1 MEKARKSTHVV
12 KGVPAQAAVAA
23 GDNDERELPL
33 RGELLHPQPL
43 QEMGDS
49 QDKEIQEGVQALL
62 NNHGGDIEGGRDPPS
77 NTLPE
82 NGSASSTARKEGK
95 RLMHHYLKFAL
106 LLITISTV
114 PLIDILFLRGDAP
127 KLPLGLKFAVFF
139 AFTAFV
145 TAISLMFHTLKLMT
159 IKPEHII
166 SAINQLKVS
175 IVLLATSISALILTC
190 ISITC
195 SMLPKAYYFL
205 PISLLPSILVGV
217 FHFIYNGKFDVR
229 DVRPEESKA
238 VKKALKSATQLTL
251 SLVTTSFSGFIGDLL
266 GIYHKAEK
274 LGGQYS
280 YAKVSIFF
288 MLGSGLAGILAL
300 LLCRLL
306 SNSEDHRIWWQKTV
320 LAIAN
325 VVMLAMLVPALL
337 LIAATILHGL
347 LLPAVVFPVVAGA
360 AAWAFIEFCTAA
372 AGEEEED
379 GKAELG
385 TMYAI
390 AVAVASVSFGAVL
403 AVFGGLL
410 GGAVGKAQ
418 LKVCTFFLTSA
429 FVVAVSLGVVASVAA
444 PARRKASVAVAAAV
458 LACCGL
464 GTLVLAALA
473 LFYQI
478 GAA

>member
-1 MEKARKSTHVV
+1 M
-12 KGVPAQAAVAA
+12 
-23 GDNDERELPL
+23 
-33 RGELLHPQPL
+33 L
-43 QEMGDS
+43 Q
-49 QDKEIQEGVQALL
+49 
-62 NNHGGDIEGGRDPPS
+62 
-77 NTLPE
+77 

-95 RLMHHYLKFAL
+95 RLTHHYLKFAL
-106 LLITISTV
+106 LLVTISTV
-114 PLIDILFLRGDAP
+114 PLIDILFLRGDAL
-127 KLPLGLKFAVFF
+127 KLPLGLKFAAFF

-159 IKPEHII
+159 IKPEHVI
-166 SAINQLKVS
+166 SAINQLKLS
-175 IVLLATSISALILTC
+175 IVLLATSISSLILSF

-195 SMLPKAYYFL
+195 SLLPKAYYFL
-205 PISLLPSILVGV
+205 PISLVPSILVGV
-217 FHFIYNGKFDVR
+217 FH
-229 DVRPEESKA
+229 
-238 VKKALKSATQLTL
+238 L

-266 GIYHKAEK
+266 GIYHKTEK

-306 SNSEDHRIWWQKTV
+306 SNSEVHRRRRQSPSGIWWQKTV

-372 AGEEEED
+372 VGEEEEED
-379 GKAELG
+379 GKSELG

-429 FVVAVSLGVVASVAA
+429 FVGAVSLGVVASVA
-444 PARRKASVAVAAAV
+444 PARKASVAVAAAV

-478 GAA
+478 GA

>member
-1 MEKARKSTHVV
+1 M
-12 KGVPAQAAVAA
+12 
-23 GDNDERELPL
+23 
-33 RGELLHPQPL
+33 L
-43 QEMGDS
+43 Q
-49 QDKEIQEGVQALL
+49 
-62 NNHGGDIEGGRDPPS
+62 
-77 NTLPE
+77 

-95 RLMHHYLKFAL
+95 RLTHHYLKFAL
-106 LLITISTV
+106 LLVTISTV
-114 PLIDILFLRGDAP
+114 PLIDILFLRGDAL
-127 KLPLGLKFAVFF
+127 KLPLGLKFASSF

-166 SAINQLKVS
+166 SAINQLKLS
-175 IVLLATSISALILTC
+175 IVLLATSISSLILSF

-195 SMLPKAYYFL
+195 SLLPKAYYFL
-205 PISLLPSILVGV
+205 PISLVPSILVGV
-217 FHFIYNGKFDVR
+217 FH
-229 DVRPEESKA
+229 
-238 VKKALKSATQLTL
+238 L

-266 GIYHKAEK
+266 GIYHKTEK

-306 SNSEDHRIWWQKTV
+306 SNSEVHRRRRQSPSGIWWQKTV

-372 AGEEEED
+372 VGEEEEED
-379 GKAELG
+379 GKSELG

-429 FVVAVSLGVVASVAA
+429 FVGAVSLGVVASVA
-444 PARRKASVAVAAAV
+444 PARKASVAVAAAV
-458 LACCGL
+458 LSCCGL

-478 GAA
+478 GA

>member
-1 MEKARKSTHVV
+1 MVKAPKSAHVV

-23 GDNDERELPL
+23 GDDDERELPL
-33 RGELLHPQPL
+33 GGELLHPPQPL

-62 NNHGGDIEGGRDPPS
+62 NNHGGDIEGGGVDPS
-77 NTLPE
+77 NMLPDE

-95 RLMHHYLKFAL
+95 RLTHHYLKFAL
-106 LLITISTV
+106 LLVTISTV
-114 PLIDILFLRGDAP
+114 PLIDILFLRGDAL
-127 KLPLGLKFAVFF
+127 KLPLGLKFASSF

-166 SAINQLKVS
+166 SAINQLKLS
-175 IVLLATSISALILTC
+175 IVLLATSISSLILSF

-195 SMLPKAYYFL
+195 SLLPKAYYFL
-205 PISLLPSILVGV
+205 PISLVPSILVGV

-238 VKKALKSATQLTL
+238 LKKALKSANQLTL

-266 GIYHKAEK
+266 GIYHKTEK
-274 LGGQYS
+274 LG
-280 YAKVSIFF
+280 
-288 MLGSGLAGILAL
+288 
-300 LLCRLL
+300 
-306 SNSEDHRIWWQKTV
+306 
-320 LAIAN
+320 
-325 VVMLAMLVPALL
+325 
-337 LIAATILHGL
+337 
-347 LLPAVVFPVVAGA
+347 VVAGA

-372 AGEEEED
+372 VGEEEEED
-379 GKAELG
+379 GKSELG

-429 FVVAVSLGVVASVAA
+429 FVGAVSLGVVASVA
-444 PARRKASVAVAAAV
+444 PARKASVAVAAAV
-458 LACCGL
+458 LSCCGL

-478 GAA
+478 GA

>member
-1 MEKARKSTHVV
+1 M
-12 KGVPAQAAVAA
+12 
-23 GDNDERELPL
+23 
-33 RGELLHPQPL
+33 
-43 QEMGDS
+43 
-49 QDKEIQEGVQALL
+49 
-62 NNHGGDIEGGRDPPS
+62 
-77 NTLPE
+77 
-82 NGSASSTARKEGK
+82 
-95 RLMHHYLKFAL
+95 
-106 LLITISTV
+106 
-114 PLIDILFLRGDAP
+114 
-127 KLPLGLKFAVFF
+127 
-139 AFTAFV
+139 
-145 TAISLMFHTLKLMT
+145 
-159 IKPEHII
+159 
-166 SAINQLKVS
+166 
-175 IVLLATSISALILTC
+175 
-190 ISITC
+190 
-195 SMLPKAYYFL
+195 
-205 PISLLPSILVGV
+205 
-217 FHFIYNGKFDVR
+217 R

-238 VKKALKSATQLTL
+238 LKKALKSANQLTL

-266 GIYHKAEK
+266 GIYHKTEK

-306 SNSEDHRIWWQKTV
+306 SSSEDHRIWWQKTV

-325 VVMLAMLVPALL
+325 AVMLAMLVPALL

-360 AAWAFIEFCTAA
+360 AAWAFIEFCTAV

-429 FVVAVSLGVVASVAA
+429 FVAAVSLGVVASTA
-444 PARRKASVAVAAAV
+444 PARKASVAVAAAV

-478 GAA
+478 GS

>member
-1 MEKARKSTHVV
+1 
-12 KGVPAQAAVAA
+12 
-23 GDNDERELPL
+23 
-33 RGELLHPQPL
+33 L

-62 NNHGGDIEGGRDPPS
+62 NNHGGDIEGGGVDPS
-77 NTLPE
+77 NMLPDE

-95 RLMHHYLKFAL
+95 RLTHHYLKFAL
-106 LLITISTV
+106 LLVTISTV
-114 PLIDILFLRGDAP
+114 PLIDILFLRGDAL
-127 KLPLGLKFAVFF
+127 KLPLGLKFASSF

-166 SAINQLKVS
+166 SAINQLKLS
-175 IVLLATSISALILTC
+175 IVLLATSISSLILSF

-195 SMLPKAYYFL
+195 SLLPKAYYFL
-205 PISLLPSILVGV
+205 PISLVPSILVGV

-238 VKKALKSATQLTL
+238 LKKALKSANQLTL

-266 GIYHKAEK
+266 GIYHKTEK

-306 SNSEDHRIWWQKTV
+306 SNSEVHRRRRQSPSGIWWQKTV

-372 AGEEEED
+372 VGEEEEED
-379 GKAELG
+379 GKSELG

-429 FVVAVSLGVVASVAA
+429 FVGAVSLGVVASVA
-444 PARRKASVAVAAAV
+444 PARKASVAVAAAV
-458 LACCGL
+458 LSCCGL

-478 GAA
+478 GA

>member
-1 MEKARKSTHVV
+1 MVKAPKSAHVV

-23 GDNDERELPL
+23 GDDDERELPL
-33 RGELLHPQPL
+33 GGELLHPPQPL

-62 NNHGGDIEGGRDPPS
+62 NNHGGDIEGGGVDPS
-77 NTLPE
+77 NMLPDE

-95 RLMHHYLKFAL
+95 RLTHHYLKFAL
-106 LLITISTV
+106 LLVTISTV
-114 PLIDILFLRGDAP
+114 PLIDILFLRGDAL
-127 KLPLGLKFAVFF
+127 KLPLGLKFAAFF

-159 IKPEHII
+159 IKPEHVI
-166 SAINQLKVS
+166 SAINQLKLS
-175 IVLLATSISALILTC
+175 IVLLATSISSLILSF

-195 SMLPKAYYFL
+195 SLLPKAYYFL
-205 PISLLPSILVGV
+205 PISLVPSILVGV
-217 FHFIYNGKFDVR
+217 FH
-229 DVRPEESKA
+229 
-238 VKKALKSATQLTL
+238 L

-266 GIYHKAEK
+266 GIYHKTEK

-306 SNSEDHRIWWQKTV
+306 SNSEVHRRRRQSPSGIWWQKTV

-372 AGEEEED
+372 VGEEEEED
-379 GKAELG
+379 GKSELG
-385 TMYAI
+385 DRK
-390 AVAVASVSFGAVL
+390 SVV
-403 AVFGGLL
+403 
-410 GGAVGKAQ
+410 
-418 LKVCTFFLTSA
+418 
-429 FVVAVSLGVVASVAA
+429 
-444 PARRKASVAVAAAV
+444 
-458 LACCGL
+458 
-464 GTLVLAALA
+464 
-473 LFYQI
+473 
-478 GAA
+478 

>member
-1 MEKARKSTHVV
+1 M
-12 KGVPAQAAVAA
+12 
-23 GDNDERELPL
+23 
-33 RGELLHPQPL
+33 
-43 QEMGDS
+43 
-49 QDKEIQEGVQALL
+49 
-62 NNHGGDIEGGRDPPS
+62 
-77 NTLPE
+77 
-82 NGSASSTARKEGK
+82 
-95 RLMHHYLKFAL
+95 
-106 LLITISTV
+106 
-114 PLIDILFLRGDAP
+114 
-127 KLPLGLKFAVFF
+127 
-139 AFTAFV
+139 
-145 TAISLMFHTLKLMT
+145 
-159 IKPEHII
+159 
-166 SAINQLKVS
+166 
-175 IVLLATSISALILTC
+175 
-190 ISITC
+190 
-195 SMLPKAYYFL
+195 
-205 PISLLPSILVGV
+205 LPSILVVV

-238 VKKALKSATQLTL
+238 LKKALKSANQLTL

-266 GIYHKAEK
+266 GIYHKTEK

-306 SNSEDHRIWWQKTV
+306 SNSEVHRRRRQSPSGIWWQKTV

-372 AGEEEED
+372 AGEEEEED

-429 FVVAVSLGVVASVAA
+429 FAAAVSLGVVSSVAA

-458 LACCGL
+458 LADRKS
-464 GTLVLAALA
+464 VV
-473 LFYQI
+473 
-478 GAA
+478 

>member
-1 MEKARKSTHVV
+1 M
-12 KGVPAQAAVAA
+12 
-23 GDNDERELPL
+23 
-33 RGELLHPQPL
+33 LLSFAP
-43 QEMGDS
+43 
-49 QDKEIQEGVQALL
+49 K
-62 NNHGGDIEGGRDPPS
+62 N
-77 NTLPE
+77 
-82 NGSASSTARKEGK
+82 
-95 RLMHHYLKFAL
+95 LKFAL
-106 LLITISTV
+106 LLVTISTV
-114 PLIDILFLRGDAP
+114 PLIDILFLRGDAL
-127 KLPLGLKFAVFF
+127 KLPLGLKFASSF

-166 SAINQLKVS
+166 SAINQLKLS
-175 IVLLATSISALILTC
+175 IVLLATSISSLILSF

-195 SMLPKAYYFL
+195 SLLPKAYYFL
-205 PISLLPSILVGV
+205 PISLVPSILVGV
-217 FHFIYNGKFDVR
+217 FH
-229 DVRPEESKA
+229 
-238 VKKALKSATQLTL
+238 L

-266 GIYHKAEK
+266 GIYHKTEK

-306 SNSEDHRIWWQKTV
+306 SNSEVHRRRRQSPSGIWWQKTV

-372 AGEEEED
+372 VGEEEEED
-379 GKAELG
+379 GKSELG

-429 FVVAVSLGVVASVAA
+429 FVGAVSLGVVASVA
-444 PARRKASVAVAAAV
+444 PARKASVAVAAAV
-458 LACCGL
+458 LSCCGL

-478 GAA
+478 GA

>member
-1 MEKARKSTHVV
+1 MEKAGKSTQVV
-12 KGVPAQAAVAA
+12 KGVPAQAL
-23 GDNDERELPL
+23 G
-33 RGELLHPQPL
+33 GEFHPQPL
-43 QEMGDS
+43 LEMEDP
-49 QDKEIQEGVQALL
+49 QDKEMQGGQVLL
-62 NNHGGDIEGGRDPPS
+62 TNHGDTEAGRDQS
-77 NTLPE
+77 NLPAE
-82 NGSASSTARKEGK
+82 NVSASSTARKESN
-95 RLMHHYLKFAL
+95 RMMHHYLKLAL
-106 LLITISTV
+106 LLVTVSTV
-114 PLIDILFLRGDAP
+114 PLIDILFLHGSAP
-127 KLPLGLKFAVFF
+127 KLPLGLKFAAFF

-166 SAINQLKVS
+166 NQLKLS
-175 IVLLATSISALILTC
+175 ILLLATSISSLVLTC

-195 SMLPKAYYFL
+195 SLLPKAYYFL
-205 PISLLPSILVGV
+205 PISLVPSILVGI
-217 FHFIYNGKFDVR
+217 FHFIYNGKFNVR
-229 DVRPEESKA
+229 DVRPEESKGL
-238 VKKALKSATQLTL
+238 KKALKSATQLTL

-266 GIYHKAEK
+266 GIYHKTEK

-288 MLGSGLAGILAL
+288 MLGAGLAGILAL

-306 SNSEDHRIWWQKTV
+306 SNSEVHRRHQSPSGIWWQKTV

-347 LLPAVVFPVVAGA
+347 IVPAVAFPVVAGA
-360 AAWAFIEFCTAA
+360 AAWVFIEFCTAA
-372 AGEEEED
+372 AGEEED

-410 GGAVGKAQ
+410 GGEVGKGQ

-429 FVVAVSLGVVASVAA
+429 FVAAVSLGVVASVA
-444 PARRKASVAVAAAV
+444 PARKASVAVAAAV

-478 GAA
+478 GAIT